1 MTARAHKVDD
11 ATQITNSEELVDV
24 PPGWM
29 VVSCDDLMLPH
40 VCSHYWQSDRLLLTD
55 GYAHCQYH
63 GEYNAQRLSIVGKCA
78 HPQRHPT

>member
-1 MTARAHKVDD
+1 MTAHAHKVDD

-40 VCSHYWQSDRLLLTD
+40 VCSHYWQSDRLLLAD
-55 GYAHCQYH
+55 GYADCMKQ
-63 GEYNAQRLSIVGKCA
+63 GQDTQRASYVGKCA